1 MRKFTEKLWLAFL
14 SFAMTMLLGLQAN
27 AQETERVGQPQTGAM
42 GITVSAADIETRSRI
57 ADMQP
62 KPFKLMKEHE
72 VENRRPRRNPAA
84 PEVAQWPPATT
95 NRNNSPLGTDAVQG
109 IHSNFTGITLSEAG
123 SFPPDCMG
131 DIGTTQVCIA
141 SNGRLKFF
149 NRNTVCATAQT
160 TLQTTSTA
168 VLAAPAYNVNIDAFF
183 ASVSDPSGT
192 SDPHVR
198 FDRLTSR
205 WFIVIIDL
213 KTASNKCLV
222 AVSSGATVTGLA
234 SFTFFSFVYD
244 ALPPV
249 PPTFVG
255 GFFDYPTLGI
265 DANALYIGGS
275 IFDNTAAQNYIGS
288 SLFVI
293 RKSSI
298 LGAGPMVTTAFHQ
311 VGTGTTGLYV
321 GQGVH
326 NTDPTATQ
334 GYFLG
339 VDAGVFSKLDIHRV
353 STPGATPTL
362 SSLISLTVP
371 TTSAPLGQVSPGTTV
386 AMDALDDRLF
396 AATIVKNK
404 ITGASTLWA
413 AHNIAVTSAGVG
425 ATTGTGRRNG
435 SRFYEI
441 TNLATTPS
449 LLQTGTQFDAAAT
462 NPRGFWIPSITATG
476 QGHAV
481 MGFTTAGAVN
491 SADVG
496 VTGRYASD
504 ALGTLQT
511 FQLATASSTNY
522 TPAANPGSATVP
534 RRWGDYSQTVV
545 DPLDDMT
552 TWTFQEYCNNTG
564 NYGVR
569 AVQLKAPPPATPA
582 AIGTIGCG
590 VGKIVTINITGTA
603 TNNSGFFD
611 PGADVGGPGFNR
623 LNVTSTGGVTVSNIV
638 FTSPTAISVTLNF
651 TAATLGSTQTLTITN
666 PDCQFVTATYTLPAS
681 CGTVYTFNGNG
692 NWSNVANWVGGTIPP
707 TTLTSPNEIVID
719 PVAGGECVLDIP
731 TQTIATGAKVTV
743 VGTKKFRIVGNL
755 INQ

>member
-1 MRKFTEKLWLAFL
+1 MRKYTQKCRLAFL
-14 SFAMTMLLGLQAN
+14 SFIMLLGLHAN
-27 AQETERVGQPQTGAM
+27 AQTGDRVGLPQTGAM
-42 GITVSAADIETRSRI
+42 GITVSAADIEMRSQI

-62 KPFKLMKEHE
+62 KPYKLFKERE
-72 VENRRPRRNPAA
+72 VERRPRRNPAA
-84 PEVAQWPPATT
+84 PEVSQWPAANA
-95 NRNNSPLGTDAVQG
+95 NRSNSPLGTDAVQS

-131 DIGTTQVCIA
+131 EIGTTQVCVA

-149 NRNTVCATAQT
+149 ARNTVCATAQT
-160 TLQTTSTA
+160 TPQTTSSS
-168 VLAAPAYNVNIDAFF
+168 VLGAPAYNVNIDAFF
-183 ASVSDPSGT
+183 SGISDPSGT

-198 FDRLTSR
+198 FDRLTQR
-205 WFIVIIDL
+205 WFIVIIDV
-213 KTASNKCLV
+213 KAASNGCLI

-234 SFTFFSFVYD
+234 SFTFFKFVFD

-249 PPTFVG
+249 PATFVG

-265 DANALYIGGS
+265 DNNALYIGGS

-288 SLFVI
+288 SLFVV

-311 VGTGTTGLYV
+311 VGTGTTGLFV
-321 GQGVH
+321 GQGA
-326 NTDPTATQ
+326 NNPDPTATQ
-334 GYFLG
+334 GYFVG
-339 VDAGVFSKLDIHRV
+339 VDAGVFSKINIHRV
-353 STPGATPTL
+353 GTPGATPTL
-362 SSLISLTVP
+362 SAALSITVP
-371 TTSAPLGQVSPGTTV
+371 TTSSPLGQVSTGTSPT
-386 AMDALDDRLF
+386 MDAIDDRLF
-396 AATIVKNK
+396 AANIIKNK
-404 ITGASTLWA
+404 ITGVSSLWT
-413 AHNIAVTSAGVG
+413 AHNIAVTAAGVG
-425 ATTGTGRRNG
+425 ATSGTGRRNG

-441 TNLATTPS
+441 TNLSTTPIINQS
-449 LLQTGTQFDAAAT
+449 GTLFDPAVT
-462 NPRGFWIPSITATG
+462 NPRGFWIPSITGTG

-481 MGFTTAGAVN
+481 MGFSTAGSAN

-496 VTGRYASD
+496 VTGRYSSD

-511 FQLATASSTNY
+511 FQLATASSTIYN
-522 TPAANPGSATVP
+522 PASDPGPT

-552 TWTFQEYCNNTG
+552 TWTFQEYCNSAG

-569 AVQLKAPPPATPA
+569 AVQLKAPPPATPN

-590 VGKIVTINITGTA
+590 IGKIVTINIAGTS

-611 PGADVGGPGFNR
+611 PGADAGGPGYNR

-651 TAATLGSTQTLTITN
+651 NAAPLGSTQTLTITN
-666 PDCQFVTATYTLPAS
+666 PDCQSITATYTLPAS
-681 CGTVYTFNGNG
+681 CGIVYTFNGNG
-692 NWSNVANWVGGTIPP
+692 NWSNAANWIGGSIPP
-707 TTLTSPNEIVID
+707 ITLTSPNEIVID
-719 PVAGGECVLDIP
+719 PVAGGECILDIP